1 MVVQKKVLILN
12 FSNSSTDPR
21 PRRSIDLF
29 KDLNYHV
36 TNVSY
41 GNYFKNNSFYLLIP
55 PKTNSFNRLIRIF
68 LILMASILP
77 SRNLR
82 NVITDYTL
90 NIHKLNNIMLNQN
103 FDLIVVEDLYLLRI
117 AFLVKK
123 RGKVIFDAR
132 EYYPRQLDGD
142 LWFDLVE
149 RRRRL
154 KVCRD
159 FLSRCDAI
167 LTVSK
172 NILTEYQ
179 KDFNVDPILY
189 RSTPNYVD
197 IPLKAT
203 EPNRIKLVYHGYAN
217 RNRKIENYVELAQLL
232 GRHFSIDLY
241 LVGDQKYIQELK
253 NLTSEIINV
262 SVREPVKFENIIET
276 LTQYDIGLA
285 YYGPA
290 TLNLKYSLPNKFF
303 EYLQARLMV
312 VAGPSPDMGEIIK
325 QYKCGI
331 VTDSYSVNSL
341 ADKILSLTTTDIDNF
356 KEGSQKAAIDL
367 NFEKEK
373 SVLIKVIES
382 LANKII

>member
-1 MVVQKKVLILN
+1 MVVQKRVLILN
-12 FSNSSTDPR
+12 LSNSSTDPR

-36 TNVSY
+36 TNISY
-41 GNYFKNNSFYLLIP
+41 DTYYKNDSFYKLIP
-55 PKTNSFNRLIRIF
+55 PNTNSFNRLIRIF

-77 SRNLR
+77 SKNLGGIL
-82 NVITDYTL
+82 NDYTL
-90 NIHKLNNIMLNQN
+90 NIHKLYKIMSNQN
-103 FDLIVVEDLYLLRI
+103 FDLIMVEDLYLLRI

-154 KVCRD
+154 KVCGD

-197 IPLKAT
+197 LLPKPT
-203 EPNRIKLVYHGYAN
+203 EPNRINLVHHGYAN

-232 GRHFSIDLY
+232 GARFSIDLY
-241 LVGDQKYIQELK
+241 LVGDQEYIQELK
-253 NLTSEIINV
+253 NLTLEVFNV
-262 SVREPVKFENIIET
+262 TIREPVKFENIIET

-285 YYGPA
+285 YYEP
-290 TLNLKYSLPNKFF
+290 TVLNLKFALPNKFF

-312 VAGPSPDMGEIIK
+312 VAGPSPDMSEIIK
-325 QYKCGI
+325 QFKCGV
-331 VTDSYSVNSL
+331 VTDSFSVNSL
-341 ADKILSLTTTDIDNF
+341 ADKILSLTSIDIDIL
-356 KEGSQKAAIDL
+356 KRGAQKAALDL

-382 LANKII
+382 LTK